1 MYRRFKPNATC
12 SASVQQAARR
22 LAAAF
27 SMHGI
32 PAAADDPDAV
42 VRHDRTSVVFLAW

>member
-32 PAAADDPDAV
+32 PAAADDNAV